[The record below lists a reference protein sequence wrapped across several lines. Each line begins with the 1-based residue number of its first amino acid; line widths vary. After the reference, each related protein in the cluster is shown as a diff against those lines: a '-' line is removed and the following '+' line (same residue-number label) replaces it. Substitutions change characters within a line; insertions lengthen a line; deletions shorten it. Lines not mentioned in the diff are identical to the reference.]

1 MDARVTYDAADV
13 TNQRQPHFPN
23 DRSGGGGCDL
33 SRDAVSRDEEIN
45 VFVACYINP
54 AEDAVAQFDSF
65 QISFIYTGSV
75 AFQVVYRKTESPPNS
90 KSRN

>member
-1 MDARVTYDAADV
+1 M
-13 TNQRQPHFPN
+13 
-23 DRSGGGGCDL
+23 CDL

-65 QISFIYTGSV
+65 QLYLYRFCCVSGCLQKDRISPK
-75 AFQVVYRKTESPPNS
+75 Q
-90 KSRN
+90 